1 MQGILV
7 TIINI
12 IYQVLSLLLIA
23 YVILSF
29 FMAPY
34 HPIRSFIDRIVEPLL
49 APIRRLVRPVGGL
62 DLSPMILLILLWIL
76 RGVLVSLIL
85 SL

>member
-1 MQGILV
+1 MQAILV
-7 TIINI
+7 TLVNI
-12 IYQVLSLLLIA
+12 VYQILSLLLIA

-49 APIRRLVRPVGGL
+49 APIRRLVRPIGGL
-62 DLSPMILLILLWIL
+62 DLSPMIFLILLWIL
-76 RGVLVSLIL
+76 RVVLVSLIV
-85 SL
+85 SF